1 MLELK
6 NIKKSFSGRKIL
18 DGISLKVTD
27 GEIMCIVGQSG
38 GGKTT
43 LLRCISGLERID
55 EGEMILDG
63 RKFDPMSSKE
73 ALIGVVFQEYNLFPH
88 LSVLENVTLAPKIAL
103 KKDPQ
108 AVEKEARQLL
118 KKLALEG
125 KENLYPYQLSGG
137 QKQRVAAARAIVTHP
152 ALILADEPTGN
163 LDSNSTK
170 EIMDI
175 LKGLHNEGRTVIL
188 ITHDNDI
195 AAQAKRVI
203 KIKDGKVESDSGQ
216 IVPVEELQTAG
227 A

>member
-1 MLELK
+1 MTV
-6 NIKKSFSGRKIL
+6 SF
-18 DGISLKVTD
+18 KVTD

-55 EGEMILDG
+55 EGEMMLDG
-63 RKFDPMSSKE
+63 KKFDPMSSKE

-137 QKQRVAAARAIVTHP
+137 QKQRVSIARALAMHP
-152 ALILADEPTGN
+152 KILCYDEPTSA
-163 LDSNSTK
+163 LDPGLRDKVRDIILSLKNESMTQIVVTHDLNFAR
-170 EIMDI
+170 EIADDI
-175 LKGLHNEGRTVIL
+175 LKVR
-188 ITHDNDI
+188 
-195 AAQAKRVI
+195 
-203 KIKDGKVESDSGQ
+203 
-216 IVPVEELQTAG
+216 PVS
-227 A
+227 

>member
-55 EGEMILDG
+55 EGEMMLDG
-63 RKFDPMSSKE
+63 KKFDPMSSKE

-118 KKLALEG
+118 KKLSLEG

-137 QKQRVAAARAIVTHP
+137 QKQRVSIARALAMHP
-152 ALILADEPTGN
+152 KILCYDEPTSA
-163 LDSNSTK
+163 LDPGFRDKVRDIILSLKNESMTQSVVTHDLK
-170 EIMDI
+170 FAREIADDI
-175 LKGLHNEGRTVIL
+175 LKVR
-188 ITHDNDI
+188 
-195 AAQAKRVI
+195 
-203 KIKDGKVESDSGQ
+203 
-216 IVPVEELQTAG
+216 PVS
-227 A
+227 

>member
-38 GGKTT
+38 GGKTP

-137 QKQRVAAARAIVTHP
+137 QKQRVSIARALAMHP
-152 ALILADEPTGN
+152 KILCYDEPTSA
-163 LDSNSTK
+163 LDPGLRDKVRDIILSLKNESMTQIVVTHDLNFAR
-170 EIMDI
+170 EIADDI
-175 LKGLHNEGRTVIL
+175 LKVR
-188 ITHDNDI
+188 
-195 AAQAKRVI
+195 
-203 KIKDGKVESDSGQ
+203 
-216 IVPVEELQTAG
+216 PVS
-227 A
+227 

>member
-55 EGEMILDG
+55 EGEMMLDG

-118 KKLALEG
+118 KKLSLEG

-137 QKQRVAAARAIVTHP
+137 QKQRVSIARALAMHP
-152 ALILADEPTGN
+152 KILCYDEPTSA
-163 LDSNSTK
+163 LDPGLRDKVRDIILSLKNESMTQIVVTHDLK
-170 EIMDI
+170 FAREIADDI
-175 LKGLHNEGRTVIL
+175 LKVR
-188 ITHDNDI
+188 
-195 AAQAKRVI
+195 
-203 KIKDGKVESDSGQ
+203 
-216 IVPVEELQTAG
+216 PVS
-227 A
+227 

>member
-137 QKQRVAAARAIVTHP
+137 QKQRVSIARALAMHP
-152 ALILADEPTGN
+152 KILCYDEPTSA
-163 LDSNSTK
+163 LDPGLRDKVSDIILSLKNESMTQIVVTHDLNFAR
-170 EIMDI
+170 EIADDI
-175 LKGLHNEGRTVIL
+175 LKVR
-188 ITHDNDI
+188 
-195 AAQAKRVI
+195 
-203 KIKDGKVESDSGQ
+203 
-216 IVPVEELQTAG
+216 PVS
-227 A
+227 

>member
-55 EGEMILDG
+55 EGEMMLDG

-88 LSVLENVTLAPKIAL
+88 LSVLENVTLAPEIAL
-103 KKDPQ
+103 KEDPQ

-137 QKQRVAAARAIVTHP
+137 QKQRVSIARALAMHP
-152 ALILADEPTGN
+152 KILCYDEPTSA
-163 LDSNSTK
+163 LDPGLRDKVRDIILSLKNESMTQIVVTHDLNFAR
-170 EIMDI
+170 EIADDI
-175 LKGLHNEGRTVIL
+175 LKVR
-188 ITHDNDI
+188 
-195 AAQAKRVI
+195 
-203 KIKDGKVESDSGQ
+203 
-216 IVPVEELQTAG
+216 PVS
-227 A
+227 

>member
-1 MLELK
+1 MSILEIK

-137 QKQRVAAARAIVTHP
+137 QKQRVSIARALAMHP
-152 ALILADEPTGN
+152 KILCYDEPTSA
-163 LDSNSTK
+163 LDPGLRDKVRDIILSLKNESMTQIVVTHDLNFAR
-170 EIMDI
+170 EIADDI
-175 LKGLHNEGRTVIL
+175 LKVR
-188 ITHDNDI
+188 
-195 AAQAKRVI
+195 
-203 KIKDGKVESDSGQ
+203 
-216 IVPVEELQTAG
+216 PVS
-227 A
+227 

>member
-6 NIKKSFSGRKIL
+6 NIEKSFSGRKIL

-55 EGEMILDG
+55 EGEMMLDG

-88 LSVLENVTLAPKIAL
+88 LSVLENVTLAPEIAL
-103 KKDPQ
+103 KEDPQ

-137 QKQRVAAARAIVTHP
+137 QKQRVSIARALAMHP
-152 ALILADEPTGN
+152 KILCYDEPTSA
-163 LDSNSTK
+163 LDPGLRDKVRDIILSLKNESMTQIVVTHDLK
-170 EIMDI
+170 FAREIADDI
-175 LKGLHNEGRTVIL
+175 LKVR
-188 ITHDNDI
+188 
-195 AAQAKRVI
+195 
-203 KIKDGKVESDSGQ
+203 
-216 IVPVEELQTAG
+216 PVS
-227 A
+227 

>member
-55 EGEMILDG
+55 EGEMMLDG
-63 RKFDPMSSKE
+63 KRFDPMSSKE
-73 ALIGVVFQEYNLFPH
+73 ALIGVVFQEYNLYPH

-137 QKQRVAAARAIVTHP
+137 QKQRVSIARALAMHP
-152 ALILADEPTGN
+152 KILCYDEPTSA
-163 LDSNSTK
+163 LDPGLRDKVRDIILSLKNESMTQIVVTHDLNFAR
-170 EIMDI
+170 EIADDI
-175 LKGLHNEGRTVIL
+175 LKVR
-188 ITHDNDI
+188 
-195 AAQAKRVI
+195 
-203 KIKDGKVESDSGQ
+203 
-216 IVPVEELQTAG
+216 PVS
-227 A
+227 

>member
-18 DGISLKVTD
+18 DGISLKVAD
-27 GEIMCIVGQSG
+27 GETMCIVGQSG

-55 EGEMILDG
+55 EGEMMLDG
-63 RKFDPMSSKE
+63 KKFDPMSAKE

-103 KKDPQ
+103 KKEPQ

-137 QKQRVAAARAIVTHP
+137 QKQRVSIARALAMHP
-152 ALILADEPTGN
+152 KILCYDEPTSA
-163 LDSNSTK
+163 LDPVLRDKVRDIILSLKNESMTQIVVTHDLK
-170 EIMDI
+170 FAREIADDI
-175 LKGLHNEGRTVIL
+175 LKVR
-188 ITHDNDI
+188 
-195 AAQAKRVI
+195 
-203 KIKDGKVESDSGQ
+203 
-216 IVPVEELQTAG
+216 PVS
-227 A
+227 

>member
-6 NIKKSFSGRKIL
+6 NIEKSFSGRKIL

-137 QKQRVAAARAIVTHP
+137 QKQRVSIARALAMHP
-152 ALILADEPTGN
+152 KILCYDEPTSA
-163 LDSNSTK
+163 LDPGLRDKVRDIILSLKNESMTQIVVTHDLK
-170 EIMDI
+170 FAREIADDI
-175 LKGLHNEGRTVIL
+175 LKVR
-188 ITHDNDI
+188 
-195 AAQAKRVI
+195 
-203 KIKDGKVESDSGQ
+203 
-216 IVPVEELQTAG
+216 PVS
-227 A
+227 

>member
-6 NIKKSFSGRKIL
+6 NIEKSFSGRKIL

-55 EGEMILDG
+55 EGEMMLDG

-88 LSVLENVTLAPKIAL
+88 LSVLENVTLAPEIAL
-103 KKDPQ
+103 KEDPQ

-137 QKQRVAAARAIVTHP
+137 QKQRVSIARALAMHP
-152 ALILADEPTGN
+152 KILCYDEPTSA
-163 LDSNSTK
+163 LDPGLRDKVRDIILSLKNESMTQIVVTHDLK
-170 EIMDI
+170 FAREIADDI
-175 LKGLHNEGRTVIL
+175 LKVRPI
-188 ITHDNDI
+188 
-195 AAQAKRVI
+195 
-203 KIKDGKVESDSGQ
+203 S
-216 IVPVEELQTAG
+216 
-227 A
+227 

>member
-55 EGEMILDG
+55 EGEMMLDG
-63 RKFDPMSSKE
+63 KRFDPMSSKE

-137 QKQRVAAARAIVTHP
+137 QKQRVSIARALAMHP
-152 ALILADEPTGN
+152 KILCYDEPTSA
-163 LDSNSTK
+163 LDPGLRDKVRDIILSLKNESMTQIVVTHDLK
-170 EIMDI
+170 FAREIADDI
-175 LKGLHNEGRTVIL
+175 LKVR
-188 ITHDNDI
+188 
-195 AAQAKRVI
+195 
-203 KIKDGKVESDSGQ
+203 
-216 IVPVEELQTAG
+216 PVS
-227 A
+227 

>member
-103 KKDPQ
+103 KKNPQ

-137 QKQRVAAARAIVTHP
+137 QKQRVSIARALAMHP
-152 ALILADEPTGN
+152 KILCYDEPTSA
-163 LDSNSTK
+163 LDPGLRDKVRDIILSLKDESMTQIVVTHDLK
-170 EIMDI
+170 FAREIADDI
-175 LKGLHNEGRTVIL
+175 LKVR
-188 ITHDNDI
+188 
-195 AAQAKRVI
+195 
-203 KIKDGKVESDSGQ
+203 
-216 IVPVEELQTAG
+216 PVS
-227 A
+227 

>member
-6 NIKKSFSGRKIL
+6 NIKKSFSGRRIL
-18 DGISLKVTD
+18 NGISLKVSD

-43 LLRCISGLERID
+43 LLRCISGLEQID
-55 EGEMILDG
+55 EGEMLLDG
-63 RKFDPMSSKE
+63 KRFDPISSKD

-103 KKDPQ
+103 KEDPQ

-137 QKQRVAAARAIVTHP
+137 QKQRVAIARALAMHP
-152 ALILADEPTGN
+152 EILCYDEPTSALDPGLRDKVRDIILN
-163 LDSNSTK
+163 LKNESMTQIVVTHDLDFAR
-170 EIMDI
+170 EIADDI
-175 LKGLHNEGRTVIL
+175 LKVR
-188 ITHDNDI
+188 
-195 AAQAKRVI
+195 
-203 KIKDGKVESDSGQ
+203 
-216 IVPVEELQTAG
+216 PVS
-227 A
+227 

>member
-6 NIKKSFSGRKIL
+6 NIKKSFSGRKTL

-137 QKQRVAAARAIVTHP
+137 QKQRVSIARALAMHP
-152 ALILADEPTGN
+152 KILCYDEPTSA
-163 LDSNSTK
+163 LDPGLRDKVRDIILSLKNESMTQIVVTHDLNFAR
-170 EIMDI
+170 EIADDI
-175 LKGLHNEGRTVIL
+175 LKVR
-188 ITHDNDI
+188 
-195 AAQAKRVI
+195 
-203 KIKDGKVESDSGQ
+203 
-216 IVPVEELQTAG
+216 PVS
-227 A
+227 

>member
-137 QKQRVAAARAIVTHP
+137 QKQRVSIARALAMHP
-152 ALILADEPTGN
+152 KILCYDEPTSA
-163 LDSNSTK
+163 LDPGLRDKVRDIILSLKNESMTQIVVTHDLNFAR
-170 EIMDI
+170 EMADDI
-175 LKGLHNEGRTVIL
+175 LKVR
-188 ITHDNDI
+188 
-195 AAQAKRVI
+195 
-203 KIKDGKVESDSGQ
+203 
-216 IVPVEELQTAG
+216 PVS
-227 A
+227 

>member
-18 DGISLKVTD
+18 DGISLKVID

-55 EGEMILDG
+55 EGEMMLDG

-137 QKQRVAAARAIVTHP
+137 QKQRVSIARALAMHP
-152 ALILADEPTGN
+152 KILCYDEPTSA
-163 LDSNSTK
+163 LDPGLRDKVRDIILSLKNESMTQIVVTHDLNFAR
-170 EIMDI
+170 EIADDI
-175 LKGLHNEGRTVIL
+175 LKVR
-188 ITHDNDI
+188 
-195 AAQAKRVI
+195 
-203 KIKDGKVESDSGQ
+203 
-216 IVPVEELQTAG
+216 PVS
-227 A
+227 

>member
-137 QKQRVAAARAIVTHP
+137 QKQRVSIARALAMHP
-152 ALILADEPTGN
+152 KILCYDEPTSA
-163 LDSNSTK
+163 LDPVLRDKVRDIILSLKNESMTQIVVTHDLNFAR
-170 EIMDI
+170 EIADDI
-175 LKGLHNEGRTVIL
+175 LKVR
-188 ITHDNDI
+188 
-195 AAQAKRVI
+195 
-203 KIKDGKVESDSGQ
+203 
-216 IVPVEELQTAG
+216 PVS
-227 A
+227 

>member
-118 KKLALEG
+118 KKLSLEG

-137 QKQRVAAARAIVTHP
+137 QKQRVSIARALAMHP
-152 ALILADEPTGN
+152 KILCYDEPTSA
-163 LDSNSTK
+163 LDPGLRDKVRDIILSLKDESMTQIVVTHDLK
-170 EIMDI
+170 FAREIADDI
-175 LKGLHNEGRTVIL
+175 LKVR
-188 ITHDNDI
+188 
-195 AAQAKRVI
+195 
-203 KIKDGKVESDSGQ
+203 
-216 IVPVEELQTAG
+216 PVS
-227 A
+227 

>member
-6 NIKKSFSGRKIL
+6 NIEKSFSGRKIL

-88 LSVLENVTLAPKIAL
+88 LSVLENVTLAPEIAL

-118 KKLALEG
+118 KKLSLEG

-137 QKQRVAAARAIVTHP
+137 QKQRVSIARALAMHP
-152 ALILADEPTGN
+152 KILCYDEPTSA
-163 LDSNSTK
+163 LDPGLRDKVRDIILSLKNESMTQIVVTHDLNFAR
-170 EIMDI
+170 EIADDI
-175 LKGLHNEGRTVIL
+175 LKVR
-188 ITHDNDI
+188 
-195 AAQAKRVI
+195 
-203 KIKDGKVESDSGQ
+203 
-216 IVPVEELQTAG
+216 PVS
-227 A
+227 

>member
-27 GEIMCIVGQSG
+27 GETMCIVGQSG

-55 EGEMILDG
+55 EGEMMLDG
-63 RKFDPMSSKE
+63 KKFDPMSAKE

-103 KKDPQ
+103 KKEPQ

-137 QKQRVAAARAIVTHP
+137 QKQRVSIARALAMHP
-152 ALILADEPTGN
+152 KILCYDEPTSA
-163 LDSNSTK
+163 LDPVLRDKVRDIILSLKNEAMTQIVVTHDLK
-170 EIMDI
+170 FAREIADDI
-175 LKGLHNEGRTVIL
+175 LKVR
-188 ITHDNDI
+188 
-195 AAQAKRVI
+195 
-203 KIKDGKVESDSGQ
+203 
-216 IVPVEELQTAG
+216 PVS
-227 A
+227 

>member
-6 NIKKSFSGRKIL
+6 KIEKSFSGRKIL

-55 EGEMILDG
+55 EGEMMLDG

-88 LSVLENVTLAPKIAL
+88 LSVLENVTLAPEIAL

-137 QKQRVAAARAIVTHP
+137 QKQRVSIARALAMHP
-152 ALILADEPTGN
+152 KILCYDEPTSA
-163 LDSNSTK
+163 LDPGLRDKVRDIILSLKNESMTQIVVTHDLK
-170 EIMDI
+170 FAREIADDI
-175 LKGLHNEGRTVIL
+175 LKVR
-188 ITHDNDI
+188 
-195 AAQAKRVI
+195 
-203 KIKDGKVESDSGQ
+203 
-216 IVPVEELQTAG
+216 PVS
-227 A
+227 

>member
-55 EGEMILDG
+55 EGEMMLDG

-88 LSVLENVTLAPKIAL
+88 LSVLENVTLAPEIAL

-118 KKLALEG
+118 KKLSLEG

-137 QKQRVAAARAIVTHP
+137 QKQRVSIARALAMHP
-152 ALILADEPTGN
+152 KILCYDEPTSA
-163 LDSNSTK
+163 LDPGLRDKVRDIILSLKNESMTQIVVTHDLNFAR
-170 EIMDI
+170 EIADDI
-175 LKGLHNEGRTVIL
+175 LKVR
-188 ITHDNDI
+188 
-195 AAQAKRVI
+195 
-203 KIKDGKVESDSGQ
+203 
-216 IVPVEELQTAG
+216 PVS
-227 A
+227 

>member
-88 LSVLENVTLAPKIAL
+88 LSVLENVTLDPKIAL

-137 QKQRVAAARAIVTHP
+137 QKQRVSIARALAMHP
-152 ALILADEPTGN
+152 KILCYDEPTSA
-163 LDSNSTK
+163 LDPGLRDKVRDIILSLKDESMTQIVVTHDLK
-170 EIMDI
+170 FAREIADDI
-175 LKGLHNEGRTVIL
+175 LKVR
-188 ITHDNDI
+188 
-195 AAQAKRVI
+195 
-203 KIKDGKVESDSGQ
+203 
-216 IVPVEELQTAG
+216 PVS
-227 A
+227 

>member
-6 NIKKSFSGRKIL
+6 NIEKSFSGRKIL

-55 EGEMILDG
+55 EGEMMLDG

-88 LSVLENVTLAPKIAL
+88 LSVLENVTLAPEIAL
-103 KKDPQ
+103 KEDPQ

-137 QKQRVAAARAIVTHP
+137 QKQRVSIARSLAMHP
-152 ALILADEPTGN
+152 KILCYDEPTSA
-163 LDSNSTK
+163 LDPGLRDKVRDIILSLKNESMTQIVVTHDLK
-170 EIMDI
+170 FAREIADDI
-175 LKGLHNEGRTVIL
+175 LKVR
-188 ITHDNDI
+188 
-195 AAQAKRVI
+195 
-203 KIKDGKVESDSGQ
+203 
-216 IVPVEELQTAG
+216 PVS
-227 A
+227 

>member
-6 NIKKSFSGRKIL
+6 NIEKSFSGRKIL

-55 EGEMILDG
+55 EGEMMLDG

-88 LSVLENVTLAPKIAL
+88 LSVLENVTLAPEIAL

-118 KKLALEG
+118 KKLSLEG

-137 QKQRVAAARAIVTHP
+137 QKQRVSIARALAMHP
-152 ALILADEPTGN
+152 KILCYDEPTSA
-163 LDSNSTK
+163 LDPGLRDKVRDIILSLKNESMTQIVVTHDLK
-170 EIMDI
+170 FASEIADDI
-175 LKGLHNEGRTVIL
+175 LKVR
-188 ITHDNDI
+188 
-195 AAQAKRVI
+195 
-203 KIKDGKVESDSGQ
+203 
-216 IVPVEELQTAG
+216 PVS
-227 A
+227 

>member
-55 EGEMILDG
+55 EGEMMLDG
-63 RKFDPMSSKE
+63 KKFDPMSSKE

-137 QKQRVAAARAIVTHP
+137 QKQRVSIARALAMHPKILCYDEPTSALDPGLRDKVRDIILSLKKESMTQIIVTHDLKF
-152 ALILADEPTGN
+152 AREIAD
-163 LDSNSTK
+163 DV
-170 EIMDI
+170 
-175 LKGLHNEGRTVIL
+175 LKVR
-188 ITHDNDI
+188 
-195 AAQAKRVI
+195 
-203 KIKDGKVESDSGQ
+203 
-216 IVPVEELQTAG
+216 PVS
-227 A
+227 

>member
-6 NIKKSFSGRKIL
+6 NIEKSFSGRKIL

-55 EGEMILDG
+55 EGEMMLDG

-88 LSVLENVTLAPKIAL
+88 LSVLENVTLAPEIAL

-118 KKLALEG
+118 KKLSLEG

-137 QKQRVAAARAIVTHP
+137 QKQRVSIARALAMHP
-152 ALILADEPTGN
+152 KILCYDEPTSA
-163 LDSNSTK
+163 LDPGLRDKVRDIILSLKNESITQIVVTHDLK
-170 EIMDI
+170 FAREIADDI
-175 LKGLHNEGRTVIL
+175 LKVR
-188 ITHDNDI
+188 
-195 AAQAKRVI
+195 
-203 KIKDGKVESDSGQ
+203 
-216 IVPVEELQTAG
+216 PVS
-227 A
+227 